1 MANNKSAIELKNI
14 VVDFGESV
22 AIDNINLS
30 VEKHQLV
37 SLLGPSGCGK
47 TTTLA
52 VIAGLIKPT
61 SGQVLFNGYDVTK
74 KPPQERKLGLVF
86 QNYALYPHMN
96 VFENIVFPLY
106 SDNSWK
112 QAVLEKNSVANHE
125 INCLLLTSNGA
136 SVQEIDQLNKL
147 FHDSIEKPK
156 QIQYQ
161 INDLNVSVFKNL
173 NELTANLKLIPSKH
187 QFAITNLNK
196 QTLKQI
202 NELEA
207 EFKTKWK
214 LQKQTP
220 IKSGVEHN
228 AKLQAIKQHFSYE
241 KQRLKKHYFKTK
253 VELKQTLV
261 ENLKL
266 VKKAISE
273 QTKLIKQSSDYT
285 KLKQLKRLIKVEPNQ
300 LKKQYKVFLN
310 QLIKNY
316 SLKTDKL
323 TDTQLNEIEQI
334 KTRIVSIKQFINKTA
349 LEVANKLAITKIL
362 TKRPDKISG
371 GQQQRVAIARAIV
384 RRPKLLLMDEPLSNL
399 DAKLRVQTRQWIRQF
414 QQELQITTVFVTH
427 DQEEAMS
434 ISDVIVCMST
444 GKVQQI
450 GTPNELYLKPA
461 NEFVARFLGTPEMNI
476 IECSVKNNQLFW
488 NNHLLVT
495 ESFKLNVEKL
505 LVGFRYEQL
514 VVTTNKSSL
523 QAKLINI
530 ENLGKHL
537 VATISL
543 FDTTLSM
550 RLELNSHLKVGDS
563 LNFIIKA
570 NNLHFFDIDTKQR
583 IEI

>member
-399 DAKLRVQTRQWIRQF
+399 DAKLRVQ
-414 QQELQITTVFVTH
+414 
-427 DQEEAMS
+427 
-434 ISDVIVCMST
+434 
-444 GKVQQI
+444 
-450 GTPNELYLKPA
+450 
-461 NEFVARFLGTPEMNI
+461 
-476 IECSVKNNQLFW
+476 
-488 NNHLLVT
+488 
-495 ESFKLNVEKL
+495 
-505 LVGFRYEQL
+505 
-514 VVTTNKSSL
+514 
-523 QAKLINI
+523 
-530 ENLGKHL
+530 
-537 VATISL
+537 
-543 FDTTLSM
+543 
-550 RLELNSHLKVGDS
+550 
-563 LNFIIKA
+563 
-570 NNLHFFDIDTKQR
+570 
-583 IEI
+583 